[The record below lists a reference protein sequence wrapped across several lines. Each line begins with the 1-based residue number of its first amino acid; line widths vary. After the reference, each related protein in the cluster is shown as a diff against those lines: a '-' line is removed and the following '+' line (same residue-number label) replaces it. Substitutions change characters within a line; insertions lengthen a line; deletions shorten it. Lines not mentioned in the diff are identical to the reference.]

1 MPGVDNIYTAVQAGE
16 IRMLACWMHL
26 AREPAT
32 IMAAK
37 NELHSQMTWDPVT
50 NQALNACAL
59 LMSCLNRLTVL
70 CSLVKKDAGMLDAF
84 GKGASDDIRAAKNEL
99 YSQMTWDPV
108 SSQSLNAPPQITTPR
123 PSPPPS
129 PKLERVLSGNSDS
142 NSVGAK
148 LSCRSLNVL
157 ECVIIFLRDV
167 KACRKMCKMP
177 HRFSKLHMPV
187 K

>member
-1 MPGVDNIYTAVQAGE
+1 
-16 IRMLACWMHL
+16 
-26 AREPAT
+26 
-32 IMAAK
+32 
-37 NELHSQMTWDPVT
+37 
-50 NQALNACAL
+50 
-59 LMSCLNRLTVL
+59 
-70 CSLVKKDAGMLDAF
+70 MLDAF

-108 SSQSLNAPPQITTPR
+108 TSQSLNAPPQITTPR

-142 NSVGAK
+142 NSVGTK
-148 LSCRSLNVL
+148 LSCGSLNVI
-157 ECVIIFLRDV
+157 ECVNIFLRNM

-177 HRFSKLHMPV
+177 HPV